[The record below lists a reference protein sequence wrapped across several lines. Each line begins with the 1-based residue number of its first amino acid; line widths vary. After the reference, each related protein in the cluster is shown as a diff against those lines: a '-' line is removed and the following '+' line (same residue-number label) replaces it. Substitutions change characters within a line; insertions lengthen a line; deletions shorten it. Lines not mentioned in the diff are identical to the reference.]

1 MKRILC
7 SVLALGLLAGCAPL
21 SGSTATAETA
31 ETAPAPTAA
40 PQRLTVYYEA
50 GADTAAAEALNRYA
64 DAQGVELEVLTPGA
78 DTDPAQ
84 ADLAVLNAAPA
95 ADDEAWL
102 NMGTD
107 SLLSTAAIR
116 AGVDAETAVS
126 AVTALPLGKTLYG
139 YWADKRV
146 LGALFQAE
154 DTDTLVNNLKA
165 VTWSEWSD
173 LAETVTAWL
182 AEPAETTV
190 TLNGTDYTLP
200 AEKPEAAADLTA
212 VFTLPLDPAGAQSPA
227 AAYTGVL
234 LAAGDNLSEDGL
246 TGPLNGLYSA
256 LTLELTNRELS
267 VLPGQA
273 NAAAALQADTALE
286 AQEGQA
292 LFCRSTLADLL
303 VHTGTDLQDNLVCLP
318 LKCDFVES
326 DIDASSEYNLTG
338 LMNYPILATSA
349 WLAIPAGTDEAG
361 VHAAAAA
368 ILWLYTSEPGEETLT
383 ETLGLIT
390 PWGTASNDSAVCQM
404 QIDQVG
410 AGILPEVTLTPAQTE
425 ALGAAGQS
433 LLFNE
438 DSTFRTEFART
449 DRDSWRDSVLA
460 ALVPAGDTESES

>member
-21 SGSTATAETA
+21 TGSTATAETA

-40 PQRLTVYYEA
+40 PQHLTVYYEA
-50 GADTAAAEALNRYA
+50 GTGTAAAEALNRYA
-64 DAQGVELEVLTPGA
+64 EAQGVELEVLPNDA
-78 DTDPAQ
+78 STDPTQ
-84 ADLAVLNAAPA
+84 ADLVVLSAAPA
-95 ADDEAWL
+95 GDDAAWL

-116 AGVDAETAVS
+116 AGVDAETAVT

-146 LGALFQAE
+146 LGALFQTE
-154 DTDTLVNNLKA
+154 DTDTLTADLTA
-165 VTWSEWSD
+165 ASWSEWSE
-173 LAETVTAWL
+173 LAETLTEWL
-182 AEPAETTV
+182 AEPTETTV

-200 AEKPEAAADLTA
+200 AEKPEGAASLNA
-212 VFTLPLDPAGAQSPA
+212 VFTVPLDPPAAQSPSA
-227 AAYTGVL
+227 AFTGVL
-234 LAAGDNLSEDGL
+234 LAAGDNRTETAL

-256 LTLELTNRELS
+256 LTLEMTNRNGS
-267 VLPGQA
+267 TVSGQGD
-273 NAAAALQADTALE
+273 AAAALLAGE
-286 AQEGQA
+286 S

-303 VHTGTDLQDNLVCLP
+303 VHTGADLQDNLVCLP

-349 WLAIPAGTDEAG
+349 WLAIPAETDEEG
-361 VHAAAAA
+361 VRAAAAA

-390 PWGTASNDSAVCQM
+390 PWGTASNNSAACQM

-410 AGILPEVTLTPAQTE
+410 AGILPEVTLTPAETD
-425 ALGAAGQS
+425 ALGSAWQS

-438 DSTFRTEFART
+438 DATFRTEFTRT
-449 DRDSWRDSVLA
+449 DRDTWRDAVIA
-460 ALVPAGDTESES
+460 ALVPAEESEE

>member
-7 SVLALGLLAGCAPL
+7 SVLALGLLAGCTPL
-21 SGSTATAETA
+21 AGNTATAETA

-40 PQRLTVYYEA
+40 PQQLTVYYEA
-50 GADTAAAEALNRYA
+50 GSGTAAAEALTRYA
-64 DAQGVELEVLTPGA
+64 QAQGVELVEA
-78 DTDPAQ
+78 TDSAQ
-84 ADLAVLNAAPA
+84 ADLAVLGAAPA
-95 ADDEAWL
+95 ADDEAWR

-116 AGVDAETAVS
+116 AGVDAETAVT

-154 DTDTLVNNLKA
+154 DTDALTANLTA
-165 VTWSEWSD
+165 ASWSEWSK
-173 LAETVTAWL
+173 LAETVTQWL

-190 TLNGTDYTLP
+190 TLNGTEYTLP
-200 AEKPEAAADLTA
+200 AEKPEAAADLKA
-212 VFTLPLDPAGAQSPA
+212 VFTLPLDPPAAQSPA
-227 AAYTGVL
+227 AAFTGVL
-234 LAAGDNLSEDGL
+234 LAAGDNRTEAAL

-256 LTLELTNRELS
+256 LTLELSNRELS
-267 VLPGQA
+267 VLPEQSK
-273 NAAAALQADTALE
+273 AAAALGADTALAME
-286 AQEGQA
+286 EGQA
-292 LFCRSTLADLL
+292 LFCRGTLADLL
-303 VHTGTDLQDNLVCLP
+303 VHTDTDLQDNLVCLP

-338 LMNYPILATSA
+338 LMNYPVLSTCA
-349 WLAIPAGTDEAG
+349 WMAIPAGTDEEGAR
-361 VHAAAAA
+361 AAAAA

-390 PWGTASNDSAVCQM
+390 PWGTASNDSTACQM
-404 QIDQVG
+404 QIAQVG
-410 AGILPEVTLTPAQTE
+410 AGILPEVTLTPAQVQ

-438 DSTFRTEFART
+438 DASFRTEFART
-449 DRDSWRDSVLA
+449 DRDTWRGAVIA
-460 ALVPAGDTESES
+460 ALLPAGTDGADEG

>member
-7 SVLALGLLAGCAPL
+7 SFLALGLLAGCTPL
-21 SGSTATAETA
+21 TGSTATAETA

-40 PQRLTVYYEA
+40 PQQLTVYYEA
-50 GADTAAAEALNRYA
+50 GAGTAAAEALNRYA
-64 DAQGVELEVLTPGA
+64 EAQGVELEVLVPGS

-84 ADLAVLNAAPA
+84 ADLVVMNAAPA
-95 ADDEAWL
+95 GDDEAWL

-146 LGALFQAE
+146 LGALFQTE
-154 DTDTLVNNLKA
+154 DTDTLAADLTA
-165 VTWSEWSD
+165 SSWSEWSD
-173 LAETVTAWL
+173 LAETLTEWL
-182 AEPAETTV
+182 TEPAETTV
-190 TLNGTDYTLP
+190 TLNGTEYTLP
-200 AEKPEAAADLTA
+200 AEKPEGAAGLNA
-212 VFTLPLDPAGAQSPA
+212 VFTLPLDTA
-227 AAYTGVL
+227 AAHSPSAAFTGVL
-234 LAAGDNLSEDGL
+234 LAAGDSRTEDAL

-256 LTLELTNRELS
+256 MTLELSNRSTES
-267 VLPGQA
+267 TSGQSE
-273 NAAAALQADTALE
+273 AAAALQAGE
-286 AQEGQA
+286 V
-292 LFCRSTLADLL
+292 LFCRSSLADLL
-303 VHTGTDLQDNLVCLP
+303 VHTDADLQDNLVCLP

-349 WLAIPAGTDEAG
+349 WMAIPAGTDEEG
-361 VHAAAAA
+361 VKAAAAA

-390 PWGTASNDSAVCQM
+390 PWGTASDTSAACQM

-410 AGILPEVTLTPAQTE
+410 AGILPEVTLTPAEEQ
-425 ALGAAGQS
+425 ALGSAGQA
-433 LLFNE
+433 LLLNE
-438 DSTFRTEFART
+438 DGTFRTEFSRT
-449 DRDSWRDSVLA
+449 DRDTWRDAVLA
-460 ALVPAGDTESES
+460 ALVPADDGEE